1 MIRKQFVLVLLTA
14 LTVYIIVSTNARLR
28 ELLHLR
34 LKENHRCESFPCDG
48 HFALTTFLAGDYD
61 GKEGD
66 HDDDDTYFVAARI
79 LTYQLLHAPRT
90 RLQSPT
96 PFIVLV
102 TKDVRE
108 SKRQRLRDDGASV
121 VEVDQIEHN
130 ISISEPRWVQTITK
144 LRVFDPTAVPYS
156 TVLYLDTD
164 IVLTRPIDSIFSDP
178 SSKKTD
184 LLDYATGNDI
194 VQDRLPEKYTMA
206 ASPES
211 GKLDHP
217 YPYLDT
223 EQRGSYFNSGFF
235 VYSPSTQLFEHYMSL
250 LKESEAWDRGFPDQD
265 LLNYAHR
272 LEGPMP
278 WQKLHFSWHL
288 NWPNDNDLN
297 GGMSALHAKWWKGD
311 FVSPSVKEYALSRR
325 WEMERYWM
333 GRASGCG

>member
-1 MIRKQFVLVLLTA
+1 
-14 LTVYIIVSTNARLR
+14 
-28 ELLHLR
+28 
-34 LKENHRCESFPCDG
+34 
-48 HFALTTFLAGDYD
+48 
-61 GKEGD
+61 
-66 HDDDDTYFVAARI
+66 
-79 LTYQLLHAPRT
+79 
-90 RLQSPT
+90 
-96 PFIVLV
+96 V

-108 SKRQRLRDDGASV
+108 SKRQRLRDDGATV
-121 VEVDQIEHN
+121 IEVDQIEHN

-144 LRVFDPTAVPYS
+144 LRVFDPTAVPFS

-178 SSKKTD
+178 GSKKTSP
-184 LLDYATGNDI
+184 LNLAKGN
-194 VQDRLPEKYTMA
+194 VSAQDPLPEKYTMA

-223 EQRGSYFNSGFF
+223 EQRDSYFNSGFF
-235 VYSPSTQLFEHYMSL
+235 MYSPSAQLFEHYMSL
-250 LKESEAWDRGFPDQD
+250 LKESEIWYHGFPDQD

-297 GGMSALHAKWWKGD
+297 GGMAALHAKWWKGE

-325 WEMERYWM
+325 WEMEGYWM
-333 GRASGCG
+333 GRAYGWG

>member
-1 MIRKQFVLVLLTA
+1 VLLTA
-14 LTVYIIVSTNARLR
+14 LTVYIIVSTNVRLR

-34 LKENHRCESFPCDG
+34 LKENRRCESFPCDG

-66 HDDDDTYFVAARI
+66 HDDDDTYFVAARV

-121 VEVDQIEHN
+121 VEVDQIDHN

-144 LRVFDPTAVPYS
+144 LRVFDPTAIPYS

-164 IVLTRPIDSIFSDP
+164 IVLTRQIDSIFSDP

-184 LLDYATGNDI
+184 
-194 VQDRLPEKYTMA
+194 
-206 ASPES
+206 
-211 GKLDHP
+211 
-217 YPYLDT
+217 
-223 EQRGSYFNSGFF
+223 
-235 VYSPSTQLFEHYMSL
+235 
-250 LKESEAWDRGFPDQD
+250 
-265 LLNYAHR
+265 
-272 LEGPMP
+272 
-278 WQKLHFSWHL
+278 
-288 NWPNDNDLN
+288 
-297 GGMSALHAKWWKGD
+297 
-311 FVSPSVKEYALSRR
+311 R
-325 WEMERYWM
+325 WTTPKKMT
-333 GRASGCG
+333 